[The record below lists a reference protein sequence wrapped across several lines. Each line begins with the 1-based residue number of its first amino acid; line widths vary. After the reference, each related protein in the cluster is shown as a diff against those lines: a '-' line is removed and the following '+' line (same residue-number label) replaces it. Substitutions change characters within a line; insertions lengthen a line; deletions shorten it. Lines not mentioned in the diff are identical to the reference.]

1 MARFTK
7 KRTRKT
13 MKKTSKK
20 RRTRTQTRCLRK
32 RGGAQLPM
40 IIDKNNVTYSCT
52 PNLT

>member
-7 KRTRKT
+7 KRTK
-13 MKKTSKK
+13 KGAIKTSKR
-20 RRTRTQTRCLRK
+20 RRTRTRCLRK